1 MEWSDFWSALAL
13 VLVIEG
19 LLPALSPRGYRKA
32 IFALA
37 QMDSRSIRIT
47 GLVTMITG
55 ALFLYLVK
63 NG

>member
-1 MEWSDFWSALAL
+1 MWDDLLAALAL

-19 LLPALSPRGYRKA
+19 LLPALSPRAYRKA
-32 IFALA
+32 MMSVV

-47 GLVTMITG
+47 GLVSMIIG
-55 ALFLYLVK
+55 ALFLYFLK

>member
-1 MEWSDFWSALAL
+1 MGWSDFWSALAL

-19 LLPALSPRGYRKA
+19 LLPALSPRGYRKM
-32 IFALA
+32 IFAVA

-47 GLVTMITG
+47 GLVSMIAG